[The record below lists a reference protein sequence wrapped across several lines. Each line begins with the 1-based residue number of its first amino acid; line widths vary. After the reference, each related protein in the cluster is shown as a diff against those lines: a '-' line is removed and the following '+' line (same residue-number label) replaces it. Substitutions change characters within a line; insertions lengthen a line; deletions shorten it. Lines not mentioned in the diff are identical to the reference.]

1 MDVNIAKWESV
12 LQADP
17 GLQDRLKRLNPQG
30 YPATIKGDLLCLAV
44 TVTGQKP
51 LVVSWDGAEI
61 AVAQRVPKKAFLT
74 WNITLDKFAE
84 LFSGTCPPVLV
95 AMNNDQKNIT
105 AGADHHNGSLV
116 VSFLVMLQ
124 ECMKGGGRA

>member
-1 MDVNIAKWESV
+1 MDANIAKWEAV
-12 LQADP
+12 LKADP
-17 GLQDRLKRLNPQG
+17 GLQDRLKRLDPKG
-30 YPATIKGDLLCLAV
+30 YPATMRGDLLCLAV
-44 TVTGQKP
+44 HGKPP

-61 AVAQRVPKKAFLT
+61 AVAQRAPKKPFLK
-74 WNITLDKFAE
+74 WNITREKYAE
-84 LFSGTCPPVLV
+84 LFSGKCPPVLV

-124 ECMKGGGRA
+124 ESMEGGGNA

>member
-1 MDVNIAKWESV
+1 MEVNSAKWESV
-12 LQADP
+12 MKADP
-17 GLQDRLKRLNPQG
+17 GLQERLKRLNPNG

-44 TVTGQKP
+44 KGKAP
-51 LVVSWDGAEI
+51 LVVSWDGAGI
-61 AVAQRVPKKAFLT
+61 SVARRPAKKPFLT
-74 WNITLDKFAE
+74 WTISQGKCAE
-84 LFSGTCPPVLV
+84 LFSAKCPPLLV

-124 ECMKGGGRA
+124 ECMGGGEGA